1 MEQNKFRCHFTVI
14 LENLGGVFWFA
25 IVMLISEMDSTVEL
39 IGLLLEGKATLLE
52 VLAGIGIVLAIIM
65 VVLIYNWIVWAK
77 TWISVQDEAI
87 VIERNLLN
95 RKANTIGI
103 KNISNINME
112 QNIFERIVG
121 TYKIKLDTNSATTA
135 DKTDVKIVLS
145 KNMAEQFKQQ
155 VMLRM
160 NEECEEVLDEK
171 VEYDVEYKAKDIIM
185 HCIYT
190 ANPISVIFIIAF
202 LVGCI
207 IALNSINTGAAV
219 LDGIINILGSV
230 IAIVFVMGSVLHS
243 LIRDFFVYY
252 NFKARRKE
260 NKIYLTHG
268 FFKKRQ
274 YTIAVDKVN
283 AVEMVSPIFSR
294 ILGRQYVKV
303 VCIGVGDEE
312 NENAMLLLSEKTDN
326 MKEKLSLLLPEFVIA
341 EPDIIK
347 REKKSVWSTIPGA
360 IFVFGICITTL
371 VMINAFNEIEI
382 EEMWIRIL
390 IATLLVGI
398 SVLYIV
404 SQILNFKTCGIG
416 LGEDVLLLVQ
426 GSYSKTS
433 TWIPYSKI
441 QELEYSQGPI
451 LRRFGLAKGTIYILA
466 SMIDSINPTSYFKLE
481 VFEAIHQRML
491 LRKGKK

>member
-25 IVMLISEMDSTVEL
+25 ILMLISEIDSTAEL
-39 IGLLLEGKATLLE
+39 IGLLLEGKATVLE
-52 VLAGIGIVLAIIM
+52 VLAGIGIVLAIIA
-65 VVLIYNWIVWAK
+65 VVLIYNWVVWAK
-77 TWISVQDEAI
+77 TWISIQDEAI

-95 RKANTIGI
+95 RKTNTIGI

-135 DKTDVKIVLS
+135 DETDVKIILS

-160 NEECEEVLDEK
+160 NETYEEVLDEK
-171 VEYDVEYKAKDIIM
+171 VEYDVEYKVKDIVM
-185 HCIYT
+185 HCVYT
-190 ANPISVIFIIAF
+190 ASPIGVIFILAF
-202 LVGCI
+202 FAGCI
-207 IALNSINTGAAV
+207 IALNSVNTGAAV

-230 IAIVFVMGSVLHS
+230 IAIVFVVGSVFQALV
-243 LIRDFFVYY
+243 RDFFVYY

-260 NKIYLTHG
+260 NKIYLSHG

-274 YTIAVDKVN
+274 YTIAVDKIN
-283 AVEMVSPIFSR
+283 AVEMVSPIVSR

-312 NENAMLLLSEKTDN
+312 NENAMLLLSEKTDT
-326 MKEKLSLLLPEFVIA
+326 MKEKLSLLLPEFVMA

-347 REKKSVWSTIPGA
+347 REKKSAWSTIPGA
-360 IFVFGICITTL
+360 IFMFGICIA
-371 VMINAFNEIEI
+371 AFVAISIFDVIEI

-390 IATLLVGI
+390 IATLLLVI
-398 SVLYIV
+398 LVLYVV

-441 QELEYSQGPI
+441 QEVEYSQGPI
-451 LRRFGLAKGTIYILA
+451 LRRLGLASGIIYILA
-466 SMIDSINPTSYFKLE
+466 SMVDSINPTSYFKLE
-481 VFEAIHQRML
+481 VFDEIHKKML
-491 LRKGKK
+491 IRKGKR

>member
-25 IVMLISEMDSTVEL
+25 ILMLISEMESTIEL
-39 IGLLLEGKATLLE
+39 VGLLMEGKATFLQ
-52 VLAGIGIVLAIIM
+52 VLAGIGIGLAII
-65 VVLIYNWIVWAK
+65 VVAFVYNWIVWAK
-77 TWISVQDEAI
+77 TWISIQNESI

-95 RKANTIGI
+95 RKVNTIGI

-112 QNIFERIVG
+112 QNVFERIVG
-121 TYKIKLDTNSATTA
+121 TYKIKLDTNSVTTA
-135 DKTDVKIVLS
+135 NETDVKIILS
-145 KNMAEQFKQQ
+145 KNMAEEFKQQ

-171 VEYDVEYKAKDIIM
+171 VEYDVEYKVKDIVM

-190 ANPISVIFIIAF
+190 ANPISVIFIFAF
-202 LVGCI
+202 LIGCV
-207 IALNSINTGAAV
+207 IALNSVNTGAAV
-219 LDGIINILGSV
+219 LDGIVNVLGSV
-230 IAIVFVMGSVLHS
+230 IAIVFVVGSVFQALV
-243 LIRDFFVYY
+243 RDFFVYY

-260 NKIYLTHG
+260 NKIYMSHG

-274 YTIAVDKVN
+274 YTIAVDKIN

-312 NENAMLLLSEKTDN
+312 NENAMLLLSEKKDS
-326 MKEKLSLLLPEFVIA
+326 MKEKLSLLLPEFVIT
-341 EPDIIK
+341 EPNVIN

-360 IFVFGICITTL
+360 ICMLGISIAVVVFVCVL
-371 VMINAFNEIEI
+371 NVIEI
-382 EEMWIRIL
+382 EKMWIRIL
-390 IATLLVGI
+390 IATLLLVI
-398 SVLYIV
+398 LVLYIV

-416 LGEDVLLLVQ
+416 LGEDVLLLIQ

-441 QELEYSQGPI
+441 QELDYSQGPI
-451 LRRFGLAKGTIYILA
+451 LRRLGLAKGVVFILA
-466 SMIDSINPTSYFKLE
+466 SMIDSVNPTSYFKIE
-481 VFEAIHQRML
+481 VFEEIHQKML
-491 LRKGKK
+491 LRRGKR